1 MSDNQPSESNP
12 FTTRRFILAA
22 VIVGVVLL
30 CAVVLVVSS
39 VIGGQAKPSANSSG
53 APTSTPTQT
62 SVSAADRSTCGLPGF
77 EKSGTLTQAPNSKW
91 QLVGTVAAPT
101 DPKGSGPGNV
111 ESSGFRSCYAH
122 TPTGALYAAANMLAV
137 VSDRSLVHEV
147 ADKLTMPGPG
157 RDALLKQ
164 SASTSGTTVRYQIAG
179 FKLDSYSGDQA
190 TVDIAV
196 NLSTGELV
204 SFPFALQWDDGDW
217 KVKTTDDGGF
227 TLPPAQLQ
235 SLGGYIPWSGA

>member
-1 MSDNQPSESNP
+1 MSDNQPNEPNP
-12 FTTRRFILAA
+12 FTSRRFILAA

-39 VIGGQAKPSANSSG
+39 VLGGQAKPTADPSAHPTSSPSNSS
-53 APTSTPTQT
+53 
-62 SVSAADRSTCGLPGF
+62 VSEADRSTCGLPGF
-77 EKSGTLTQAPNSKW
+77 RKSGTLTQAPNSKW
-91 QLVGTVAAPT
+91 ELVGTVAAPT

-122 TPTGALYAAANMLAV
+122 TPTGALYSAANLLAV
-137 VSDRSLVHEV
+137 VSDRSLLKEV
-147 ADKLTMPGPG
+147 ADKLTVPGPG
-157 RDALLKQ
+157 RDALLQQ
-164 SASTSGTTVRYQIAG
+164 SGSSSSTSVRYQIAG
-179 FKLDSYSGDQA
+179 FKLDSYSSDQA

-204 SFPFALQWDDGDW
+204 SFPIALQWDDGDW

>member
-1 MSDNQPSESNP
+1 MSDSQPSESNP
-12 FTTRRFILAA
+12 FTSRRFIVAA
-22 VIVGVVLL
+22 VVVGVVLL
-30 CAVVLVVSS
+30 CAVVLIVSS
-39 VIGGQAKPSANSSG
+39 VIGGQAKPNANPSA
-53 APTSTPTQT
+53 APTNTSTQ
-62 SVSAADRSTCGLPGF
+62 SAVSEADRSACGLPGF
-77 EKSGTLTQAPNSKW
+77 EKSGTLTQAPNTKW
-91 QLVGTVAAPT
+91 ALVGTVAAPT

-122 TPTGALYAAANMLAV
+122 TPTGSLYAAANMLAV
-137 VSDRSLVHEV
+137 VSDRSLLHEV
-147 ADKLTMPGPG
+147 ADKLTVPGPG

-164 SASTSGTTVRYQIAG
+164 SGTPSSTPVRYQIAG
-179 FKLDSYSGDQA
+179 FKLDSYSSDQA

-204 SFPFALQWDDGDW
+204 SFPFALQWVDGDW

>member
-1 MSDNQPSESNP
+1 MSDNQPTEQNP
-12 FTTRRFILAA
+12 FTSRRFILAA
-22 VIVGVVLL
+22 VVVGVILL
-30 CAVVLVVSS
+30 CAVVLVVGT
-39 VIGGQAKPSANSSG
+39 VVGGQAKPTAGPSGPASSSPSQP
-53 APTSTPTQT
+53 AASE
-62 SVSAADRSTCGLPGF
+62 ADRSMCGLPGF

-91 QLVGTVAAPT
+91 ELVGTVAAPT
-101 DPKGSGPGNV
+101 DPKGAGPGKV
-111 ESSGFRSCYAH
+111 DTSGFRSCYAH
-122 TPTGALYAAANMLAV
+122 TPTGALYSAANILAL
-137 VSDRSLVHEV
+137 VSDRSLQREV
-147 ADKLTMPGPG
+147 ADKLTVPGPG
-157 RDALLKQ
+157 RDALLEQ
-164 SASTSGTTVRYQIAG
+164 SGTSSSSPVRYQIAG
-179 FKLDSYSGDQA
+179 FKLNSYSGDQA